1 MSSLKAVFASAA
13 IVGTFA
19 LSGAALAGAEPVT
32 PAVSVPATT
41 VIVIPVGGGGGGG
54 GVSLPSFFTVT
65 PPQGGGLGTFTFSL
79 SGRGE
84 PVSNN
89 PIFGGLGSDAIIGGT
104 DGAR

>member
-32 PAVSVPATT
+32 PAVSVPTTT
-41 VIVIPVGGGGGGG
+41 VIVIPVGGGGG

>member
-1 MSSLKAVFASAA
+1 
-13 IVGTFA
+13 
-19 LSGAALAGAEPVT
+19 
-32 PAVSVPATT
+32 
-41 VIVIPVGGGGGGG
+41 
-54 GVSLPSFFTVT
+54 VT

>member
-41 VIVIPVGGGGGGG
+41 VIVIPVGGGGG